1 MNQKYKLE
9 TALLL
14 DIGFKGEKNIMKII
28 EGNKPMRGTN
38 EILRK
43 EISTQEEII
52 IKIEE
57 EVSENGNTANI

>member
-1 MNQKYKLE
+1 
-9 TALLL
+9 
-14 DIGFKGEKNIMKII
+14 MKII